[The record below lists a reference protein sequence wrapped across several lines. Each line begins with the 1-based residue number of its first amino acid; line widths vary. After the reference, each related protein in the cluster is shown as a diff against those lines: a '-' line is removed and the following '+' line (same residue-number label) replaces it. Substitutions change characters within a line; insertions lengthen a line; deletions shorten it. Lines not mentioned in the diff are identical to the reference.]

1 MNSDRT
7 LRDVADATVGFVGKM
22 TPHYRDEGVVFLR
35 SQDIRPH
42 SIDISSALRVDPS
55 FEEKIKKSRL
65 RGGDVVVV
73 RTGKPGT
80 SAVVPPELE
89 GANCSD
95 LVVIRPNGTVDS
107 RWLSYYINAA
117 AQGFV
122 RERLVGAVQQ
132 HFNVRSALE
141 MPLPTLSHEEQRA
154 QAEVLSALDDK
165 VSANLEAASKARE
178 LAVALIGE
186 VASSMRLG
194 ELASVVRKSVNPSS
208 LGLNA
213 VKHFSLPNYDSGSAA
228 TESPSGIKSAKNL
241 LQEPVVL
248 VSKLN
253 PRIPRI
259 WAVDRLPVEPA
270 LASTEFVALAPRK
283 VGTGSLWAALLEPR
297 FTRSLLERT
306 AGTTGSHQRVKPEQ
320 MLDVDV
326 PDVRDLESETKDL
339 LESLCRKVND
349 VADENLRLAATRDE
363 LLPLLMSGKITV
375 KDAEKTVEEVV

>member
-1 MNSDRT
+1 M
-7 LRDVADATVGFVGKM
+7 
-22 TPHYRDEGVVFLR
+22 
-35 SQDIRPH
+35 
-42 SIDISSALRVDPS
+42 
-55 FEEKIKKSRL
+55 
-65 RGGDVVVV
+65 
-73 RTGKPGT
+73 
-80 SAVVPPELE
+80 VPPELE